1 MLADGE
7 RAGNMT
13 MEQVDALVREYEQ
26 FAFTSLKTGETRR
39 VFQYPTYY
47 AGCCLWGSIDMK
59 LGKERLFEV
68 LKSRDGFLR
77 AWELCRC
84 GAEPGMTR

>member
-1 MLADGE
+1 MKI
-7 RAGNMT
+7 NMNN
-13 MEQVDALVREYEQ
+13 LHLPP
-26 FAFTSLKTGETRR
+26 FTSLKTGETRM

-47 AGCCLWGSIDMK
+47 AGCYLWGRIDLE

-77 AWELCRC
+77 AWELCR
-84 GAEPGMTR
+84 

>member
-1 MLADGE
+1 MKVSKDNVGE
-7 RAGNMT
+7 ETVHDN
-13 MEQVDALVREYEQ
+13 QYEQ
-26 FAFTSLKTGETRR
+26 FTFTSLKTGETRM

-47 AGCCLWGSIDMK
+47 AGCYLWGRIDLE

-77 AWELCRC
+77 AWELCR
-84 GAEPGMTR
+84 